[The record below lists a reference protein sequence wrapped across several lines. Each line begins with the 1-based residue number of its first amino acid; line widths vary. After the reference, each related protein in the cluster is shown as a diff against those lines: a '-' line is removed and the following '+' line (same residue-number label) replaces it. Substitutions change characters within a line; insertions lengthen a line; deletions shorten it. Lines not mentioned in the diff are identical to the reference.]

1 MIFFSIISKEMRMEY
16 IRVAATSELPV
27 NTKTT
32 VLVNGKEVLLV
43 NLDGSYY
50 AIANKC
56 THAGGS
62 LARGILKGG
71 IITCPNHGAQFNVRT
86 GEAVGEIKTGFRKIK
101 TENVER
107 YNIKV
112 EGTDILVEIP

>member
-1 MIFFSIISKEMRMEY
+1 MEY
-16 IRVAATSELPV
+16 VRVAATGELPA

-62 LARGILKGG
+62 LARGVLKGG
-71 IITCPNHGAQFNVRT
+71 IITCPSHGAQFNVKT
-86 GEAVGEIKTGFRKIK
+86 GEAVGTIKTGFMEIKTGDVEHYTVKI
-101 TENVER
+101 
-107 YNIKV
+107 
-112 EGTDILVEIP
+112 EGIDILVGIPEI

>member
-1 MIFFSIISKEMRMEY
+1 MEY
-16 IRVAATSELPV
+16 VRVAAIGELPA
-27 NTKTT
+27 NTRTT

-62 LARGILKGG
+62 LAGGVLKGG
-71 IITCPNHGAQFNVRT
+71 IVTCPNHGARFNVKT
-86 GEAVGEIKTGFRKIK
+86 GEVVGQIKVGIREIN
-101 TENVER
+101 TENVEC
-107 YNIKV
+107 YTVKV
-112 EGTDILVEIP
+112 EGIDILVEIPEI